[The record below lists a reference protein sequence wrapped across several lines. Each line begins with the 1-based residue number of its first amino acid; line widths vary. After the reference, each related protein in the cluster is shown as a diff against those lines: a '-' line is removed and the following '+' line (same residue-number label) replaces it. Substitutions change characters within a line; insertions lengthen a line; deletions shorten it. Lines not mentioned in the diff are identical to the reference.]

1 MGGRNA
7 TSEESKMNIVE
18 FNGWTNYA
26 TWRVNLEL
34 CEPISKDCLENDF
47 LDIHEIAIFLKEY
60 CIDAIDACSTS
71 IARNY
76 ANAFLADVDF
86 VQIATRIME
95 Q

>member
-1 MGGRNA
+1 MG
-7 TSEESKMNIVE
+7 TVE

-34 CEPISKDCLENDF
+34 CAPISKDCLENDF
-47 LDIHEIAIFLKEY
+47 LDIHEIAIFLQEY
-60 CIDAIDACSTS
+60 CSDAISACSTS
-71 IARNY
+71 IALDY
-76 ANAFLADVDF
+76 ASAFMADVDF